1 VNRTLKFLP
10 ALLMN
15 VTFFFTG
22 GVAFF
27 GTVATTYMLF
37 LQIAKQW
44 PTLIAEWENLELS
57 QKHYGY
63 PRRLCLKIKIMTVI
77 VLTGALG
84 I

>member
-1 VNRTLKFLP
+1 MK
-10 ALLMN
+10 
-15 VTFFFTG
+15 VTFLFTD

-27 GTVATTYMLF
+27 GTVAITYMLF
-37 LQIAKQW
+37 LQLARQW

-63 PRRLCLKIKIMTVI
+63 PKRLCLKMKIMTVT

-84 I
+84 IQNV

>member
-1 VNRTLKFLP
+1 M

-15 VTFFFTG
+15 VTFCFAG
-22 GVAFF
+22 GAAFF
-27 GTVATTYMLF
+27 GSAAAAYLLF
-37 LQIAKQW
+37 LQLARQW
-44 PTLIAEWENLELS
+44 PTLISEWENLELS

-84 I
+84 TQNV